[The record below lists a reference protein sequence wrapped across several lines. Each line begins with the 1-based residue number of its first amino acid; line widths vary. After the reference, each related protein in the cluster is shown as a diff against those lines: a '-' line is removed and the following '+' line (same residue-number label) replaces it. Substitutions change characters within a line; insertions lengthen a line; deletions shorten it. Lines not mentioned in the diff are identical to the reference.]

1 MSEVNAREQEVL
13 AEYLQGRENESEG
26 SERDPGEH
34 IQSPVVTDA
43 DNIERV
49 DVEECVDCG
58 DGSEGL
64 VEGDH
69 VG

>member
-1 MSEVNAREQEVL
+1 MREPVAGSEGLVEGEHSGLAEVNS
-13 AEYLQGRENESEG
+13 AEH
-26 SERDPGEH
+26 DPGEH

-49 DVEECVDCG
+49 DVEECVDRLDC
-58 DGSEGL
+58 SEGL